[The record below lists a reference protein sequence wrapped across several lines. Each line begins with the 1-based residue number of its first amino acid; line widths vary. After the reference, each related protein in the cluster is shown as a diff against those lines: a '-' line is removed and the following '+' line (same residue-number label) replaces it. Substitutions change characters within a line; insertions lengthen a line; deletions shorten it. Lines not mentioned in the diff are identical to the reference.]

1 MRRPASILP
10 TAGLLLWALA
20 GAAIAAGGEYRARLV
35 NSAQYRLVGSDDG
48 LAARPHGKL
57 LQRAAKAS
65 EIDPALLHAIVKV
78 ESGYDPRAVSPKG
91 AVGLMQLMPETARR
105 YGVRDS
111 RDPAQNTIAGSAYL
125 RDLLIQFDHDLPLA
139 LAAYNAGEN
148 AVLRHGQKIPPYR
161 ETREYVPKVLSLY
174 EANRREAARGGPYR
188 LVGDWSARLG
198 SQENTVRE

>member
-1 MRRPASILP
+1 MRQPASL
-10 TAGLLLWALA
+10 LLLWALA
-20 GAAIAAGGEYRARLV
+20 GAALAADDAYRARLA
-35 NSAQYRLVGSDDG
+35 NPAQYKLAGSDDG
-48 LAARPHGKL
+48 LAARPHDKL
-57 LQRAAKAS
+57 LQRAARAS

-78 ESGYDPRAVSPKG
+78 ESGYNPRAVSPKG

-111 RDPAQNTIAGSAYL
+111 RDPAQNTAAGSAYL

-161 ETREYVPKVLSLY
+161 ETREYVPRVLSLY

-198 SQENTVRE
+198 AQESTVRE